1 MSTRGPIYVGET
13 VTFQF
18 SVFNADGYT
27 KKSGLVQPGNFTVK
41 VWDNGAVDAVKA
53 AAVLATILE
62 VGVTGEYAGSVS
74 YATAHYWKIE
84 IANTWN
90 TDLMGEAYEVRA
102 VVLAAVT

>member
-13 VTFQF
+13 VVMQF

-41 VWDNGAVDAVKA
+41 AWDNGATDAVKA
-53 AAVLATILE
+53 AAVLATIAE
-62 VGVTGEYAGSVS
+62 DGATGEYRASAS
-74 YATAHYWKIE
+74 FASAHYWKIE

-90 TDLMGEAYEVRA
+90 TDLMGEAYQVRA